1 MLHCVVHIAAC
12 LASFGDST
20 CWEPAKIPVPMVDTV
35 RIRAERIEFANI
47 GRRELKLHQET
58 GFGLLSQNMQE
69 AAQFFKEY
77 GVSGSATISKRGA
90 DATQT
95 QVLWNGL
102 PINHPMLGMMDFNG
116 VSTFGMDEMIL
127 IEGGNSAMY
136 GSGSVG
142 GTVVLNNQIHFNS
155 PLKLRINAEANSLGN
170 LQSGFQI
177 SKGNNRS
184 YINLTSSWM
193 DRANDFD
200 FFDPIK
206 QAIRTSFNNHLTLQN
221 IRLVAAHALRSHQIK
236 VISELGRVDRGLGF
250 LYGSNQALGQQS
262 DLQSRNLV
270 QYDFHQKRFH
280 FSQKAGFTSDR
291 LIYSETENS
300 GDTSIANMWFLQ
312 TEIYKQTQWGRALLG
327 LDYQIQEGKS
337 KYYESTTQRILP
349 AIFSAWKGEVGKTAY
364 LMNARYEFKEQV
376 ITGGIG
382 TQTPLTNG
390 FSFKTD
396 IHRSFRRPTLN
407 DLYWQVSKRNNLTPE
422 IGWGTEIGIL
432 WHQTM
437 IPGLDV
443 KVELTPFYREL
454 NNPIIW
460 LPQGAFWAA
469 QNLFFGRYAG
479 VQIFTQLSKK
489 NGTVSW
495 HIREHFE
502 WVRSAVKVQKE
513 SDYLHQI
520 FVPDIMSTTQLK
532 VALKWINLSVNWQK
546 VGNRYTTTDNSS
558 ILPFYQLFS
567 LETSFKSSIWG
578 LLKNGHSQWSFGAH
592 NILNAQYQNMPGR
605 PMPPRNIYLKLNITM

>member
-270 QYDFHQKRFH
+270 QYDYHQKRFH